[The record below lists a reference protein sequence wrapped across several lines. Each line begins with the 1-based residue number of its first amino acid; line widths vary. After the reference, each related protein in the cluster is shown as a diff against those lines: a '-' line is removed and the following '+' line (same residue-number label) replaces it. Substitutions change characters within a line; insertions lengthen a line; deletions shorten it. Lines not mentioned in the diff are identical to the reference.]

1 MALTLWHN
9 PRCSKSRQ
17 ALKLLEE
24 AGEMPK
30 LRLYLKEPPSDTEL
44 VEVLAMLGMSPA
56 QLIRTGE
63 RTYKELP
70 LAEASDA
77 ELVAAMVANPI
88 LIERPIALR
97 DGRAIIGRP
106 PEGVLS
112 LLA

>member
-30 LRLYLKEPPSDTEL
+30 LRLYLKEPPSDAEL
-44 VEVLAMLGMSPA
+44 GEVLAMLGMSAA

-63 RTYKELP
+63 RDYKALALADMAEPELI
-70 LAEASDA
+70 
-77 ELVAAMVANPI
+77 AAMVANPI
-88 LIERPIALR
+88 LIERPIAIR

-106 PEGVLS
+106 PEAVLS